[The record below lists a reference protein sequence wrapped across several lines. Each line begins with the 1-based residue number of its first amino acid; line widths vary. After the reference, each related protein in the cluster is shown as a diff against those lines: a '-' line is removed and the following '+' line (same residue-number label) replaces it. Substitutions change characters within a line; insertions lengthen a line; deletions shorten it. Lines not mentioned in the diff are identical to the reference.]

1 MNETMIQLGLWVLA
15 AVILLTLLSRRR
27 KRKALR

>member
-1 MNETMIQLGLWVLA
+1 MNETMIQLGLWVMA

-27 KRKALR
+27 KRKAAR

>member
-1 MNETMIQLGLWVLA
+1 METMIQLGLWVMA
-15 AVILLTLLSRRR
+15 GALLLMLMSRRR